1 MARAKLRPAMN
12 DPAPS
17 SLAVAEQ
24 PPASL
29 AAAVPLEELE
39 YEHAREAF
47 LAPERPGNGGLLLV
61 GTLAL
66 FVLSV
71 SHEHT
76 LRSLLVLVA
85 VLFFHE
91 LGHWA
96 GMRLF
101 GFQDVRMFFVP
112 FFGAAVSG
120 RNRGAESWKE
130 ALVLLLGPVPGIIVG
145 CVVTGFSI
153 ATKSMLLGELGLMLL
168 AINGFNLLPMV
179 PLDGGRLFQLL
190 LFSRHRYLELAF
202 TLLTSLALVG
212 VALAMNAYLLAA
224 VGFFNVI
231 GLGRQARLLRQVHAL
246 RSTHPD
252 MPSEPSHLDDTST
265 RALYQASLEVVGTS
279 GEHEAQAFKGRARTM
294 RELHQRVPQRP
305 PSALA
310 SIALSGL
317 WLAAFV
323 SLFIGLVML
332 AWAPNTKSP
341 AATPTSVSQPATP

>member
-1 MARAKLRPAMN
+1 MN

-17 SLAVAEQ
+17 SLPVAEEQ
-24 PPASL
+24 PAPI
-29 AAAVPLEELE
+29 AAAAPPEELE
-39 YEHAREAF
+39 YQRAREAF

-66 FVLSV
+66 FVLSA
-71 SHEHT
+71 SREHNVRG
-76 LRSLLVLVA
+76 LMVLVT
-85 VLFFHE
+85 VLLFHE

-101 GFQDVRMFFVP
+101 GFQDVKMFFIP

-130 ALVLLLGPVPGIIVG
+130 ALVLLLGPVPGIILG
-145 CVVTGFSI
+145 CVVMGFSI
-153 ATKSMLLGELGLMLL
+153 ATKSTLLGELGLMLL

-212 VALAMNAYLLAA
+212 VALAMNAWLLAA
-224 VGFFNVI
+224 VGLFNVM

-246 RSTHPD
+246 RSAQPE
-252 MPSEPSHLDDTST
+252 MSSEPSRLDDAST
-265 RALYQASLEVVGTS
+265 RALYHGALELVGTS
-279 GEHEAQAFKGRARTM
+279 GEHEAEAYKGRARAM

-310 SIALSGL
+310 SVALSGL

-323 SLFIGLVML
+323 SLFIGLMML
-332 AWAPNTKSP
+332 AWAPKLGRPDS
-341 AATPTSVSQPATP
+341 TPGTVSQPETP